1 MIQSLDRIAYDVYI
15 AGTLQRF
22 PYKSFGEAL
31 NLVMTS
37 LMRELLREK
46 KGKTTHYFLLILNLA
61 NIVIFPIFQPT
72 FLHNFVL
79 DLPTSLV
86 KDIQEFTKQLFQNG
100 QNDLQSRE
108 YEDNEKEEKEN
119 EPDTFLINRF
129 KLNVQ
134 TSAVCVDILVW
145 ATKDE
150 QGK

>member
-1 MIQSLDRIAYDVYI
+1 M
-15 AGTLQRF
+15 
-22 PYKSFGEAL
+22 
-31 NLVMTS
+31 
-37 LMRELLREK
+37 
-46 KGKTTHYFLLILNLA
+46 
-61 NIVIFPIFQPT
+61 FQPT
-72 FLHNFVL
+72 FLHTFVV

-86 KDIQEFTKQLFQNG
+86 TDIQEFTTQLYRNG

-119 EPDTFLINRF
+119 EPDTLLINRF

>member
-1 MIQSLDRIAYDVYI
+1 MIQSLDRIAYEVYI

-46 KGKTTHYFLLILNLA
+46 KGKTIHYFLFLLNLA
-61 NIVIFPIFQPT
+61 NIIFQPT
-72 FLHNFVL
+72 FLHNFVV

-108 YEDNEKEEKEN
+108 YEDNEKEEKDN

>member
-46 KGKTTHYFLLILNLA
+46 KGKTIHYFLFSLNLA
-61 NIVIFPIFQPT
+61 NIIFQPT
-72 FLHNFVL
+72 YLHNFVV

-86 KDIQEFTKQLFQNG
+86 KDIQEFTKHLFQNG

-108 YEDNEKEEKEN
+108 YEDNEKEEKDN

>member
-46 KGKTTHYFLLILNLA
+46 KGKTIHYFLFSLNLA
-61 NIVIFPIFQPT
+61 IFPIFQPT
-72 FLHNFVL
+72 YLHNFVV

-108 YEDNEKEEKEN
+108 YEDNEKEEKDN

>member
-1 MIQSLDRIAYDVYI
+1 MIQSLDRIAYEVYI

-46 KGKTTHYFLLILNLA
+46 KGKTIHYFLFSLNLA

-72 FLHNFVL
+72 YLHNFVV

-86 KDIQEFTKQLFQNG
+86 KDIQEFTTQLYRDG

>member
-46 KGKTTHYFLLILNLA
+46 KGKTIHYFLFSLNLA

-72 FLHNFVL
+72 YLHNFVV

-86 KDIQEFTKQLFQNG
+86 KDIQEFTKQPFQNG

-108 YEDNEKEEKEN
+108 YEDNEKEEKDN

>member
-1 MIQSLDRIAYDVYI
+1 
-15 AGTLQRF
+15 
-22 PYKSFGEAL
+22 
-31 NLVMTS
+31 
-37 LMRELLREK
+37 MRELLREK
-46 KGKTTHYFLLILNLA
+46 KGKTIHYFLFLLNLA
-61 NIVIFPIFQPT
+61 NIPLLPIFQPT
-72 FLHNFVL
+72 FLHNFVV

-86 KDIQEFTKQLFQNG
+86 KEIQEFTKQLFQNG

>member
-1 MIQSLDRIAYDVYI
+1 MIQSLDRIAYEVYI

-46 KGKTTHYFLLILNLA
+46 KGKTIHYFLFLLNLA
-61 NIVIFPIFQPT
+61 NIVILPIFQPT
-72 FLHNFVL
+72 FLYNFVV
-79 DLPTSLV
+79 DLPTALV
-86 KDIQEFTKQLFQNG
+86 KEIQEFTKQLFQNG

>member
-46 KGKTTHYFLLILNLA
+46 KGKTIHYFVFSL
-61 NIVIFPIFQPT
+61 IFPIFQPT
-72 FLHNFVL
+72 FLHNFVV

-108 YEDNEKEEKEN
+108 YEDNEKEEKDN